1 MRFKTKKELLE
12 HLGKNVNDR
21 KLVDRMMSKGEVVMV
36 DWEYEYNTPA
46 EDFSEREK
54 ELMEKIE
61 WLEFTLD
68 LKESQIEGL
77 RWEIEELKKT
87 PAVQVE
93 KNVAYTTNEVS
104 DSELLWHLEYLYDMV
119 EKKNS
124 FIAEVVQQFFNKN
137 RMSYDYDWAR
147 EECYKIFKYV
157 EDLNEQDELEYV
169 KDIIWK
175 RW

>member
-1 MRFKTKKELLE
+1 MYYIVERDEEYVGLSIQQLVMELEEVKKEKSELE
-12 HLGKNVNDR
+12 ADYIKWIQEHPAGRGVDKNNNNNKVN
-21 KLVDRMMSKGEVVMV
+21 
-36 DWEYEYNTPA
+36 
-46 EDFSEREK
+46 
-54 ELMEKIE
+54 
-61 WLEFTLD
+61 TL
-68 LKESQIEGL
+68 
-77 RWEIEELKKT
+77 T
-87 PAVQVE
+87 
-93 KNVAYTTNEVS
+93 EVS
-104 DSELLWHLEYLYDMV
+104 DSELLWHLGYLYDMV

-124 FIAEVVQQFFNKN
+124 FIDEVVQQFFNKN